1 MSVKLALMAF
11 ALATVTLA
19 ACGGSDAGRAH
30 GGASGVG
37 AMATATSTTT
47 PTPAPRRL
55 VVSASSD
62 GVRPTD
68 TPTATPTATNT
79 PEPTATR
86 VPPAPT
92 RKPPQ
97 AAAQAQSGTWPAA
110 VEQWRGLVCS
120 YAWNCEDA
128 LRRINC
134 ESGGNAY
141 AVNPNSGACG
151 LWQHLPCEAQGD
163 PIASTALAWAKYQ
176 ARGWQPWVCT

>member
-1 MSVKLALMAF
+1 MSVRLAVV
-11 ALATVTLA
+11 ALVLAAISFA
-19 ACGGSDAGRAH
+19 ACGGSDAGGAH
-30 GGASGVG
+30 GGTTGVS
-37 AMATATSTTT
+37 AVATLPPTKT
-47 PTPAPRRL
+47 PTPAPRRAIAPI
-55 VVSASSD
+55 VAD

-86 VPPAPT
+86 VPAPT
-92 RKPPQ
+92 QPPPRPVY
-97 AAAQAQSGTWPAA
+97 AQAGEWSDS

-120 YAWNCEDA
+120 YGWNCEDA

-141 AVNPNSGACG
+141 AVNPTSGACG

-176 ARGWQPWVCT
+176 ARGWAPWVCT